1 MHVRLC
7 LLSIKYCFFYHVYFE
22 GLVPYS
28 LPTVVDWYWWIDGM
42 QMNVDV
48 NVKCQEACNTK
59 WIARSENV
67 KNASDDDDDDDD
79 NDNDNNNNNNNNK

>member
-42 QMNVDV
+42 
-48 NVKCQEACNTK
+48 
-59 WIARSENV
+59 
-67 KNASDDDDDDDD
+67 
-79 NDNDNNNNNNNNK
+79 